1 MGLQSKYTPAQ
12 IKHLNKKGF
21 MKEASYDD
29 MMTDMGKTFNVAVLC
44 RESTQHADQKKA
56 LKDQT
61 DRMLSLVE
69 RKNQFHLIDNGIF
82 IEDGKSGL
90 SIEVRPKFQE
100 MIDFVVSNHV
110 DIILVQE
117 ATRFSRNIGE
127 FFSYMQIL
135 QNNEVGLIILE
146 GEFWTY
152 HMPPSDY
159 PRLAAEVSKGQAE
172 SLTTSKR
179 VSRGID
185 TYRERGQLVQG
196 SMFGYDL
203 VKAVERKNN
212 TYKIQPIDGAAVQL
226 IFDMYVNKGKGTDL
240 IATHL
245 NVNRILPFDR
255 KSQWSAS
262 KVRRV
267 LMNEKYM
274 GYILYGKY
282 EIVDT
287 NTKKKIATHI
297 EPKRT
302 KYADDGVTVV
312 EEGNL
317 VRGNWEPLV
326 DEETWWKAQEIRKS
340 RSNELANAKKGNMR
354 SGVRASSDSYA
365 NKAYCECGYRLS
377 PQYTHA
383 ATDTEPAQFRY
394 TCRQQIN
401 AHTANYRKKHGLPP
415 LANTCTLKSVTD
427 VKMRLMSIKVFQYL
441 FRDIKDTLEDTIKII
456 EQAEKLNTERSSS
469 VITLEALNETLEKL
483 QKRLERYIDM
493 RADGEISD
501 EQYRSKKESTEE
513 EIQSTIRLIQQ
524 KKVEISNQERYKL
537 DINKIRDRLETY
549 VDLSGFGVSNE
560 MIDFFVERIIH
571 RSNEEYIW
579 EMNLSG
585 LPNVPDKY
593 KIRGYSKEYSDSL
606 KDDKNFNIVK
616 TFVISLEECREFCQK
631 IAHRVYKPVYW
642 QQITVKIAIK

>member
-1 MGLQSKYTPAQ
+1 
-12 IKHLNKKGF
+12 
-21 MKEASYDD
+21 
-29 MMTDMGKTFNVAVLC
+29 MTV
-44 RESTQHADQKKA
+44 
-56 LKDQT
+56 
-61 DRMLSLVE
+61 
-69 RKNQFHLIDNGIF
+69 I
-82 IEDGKSGL
+82 
-90 SIEVRPKFQE
+90 
-100 MIDFVVSNHV
+100 
-110 DIILVQE
+110 
-117 ATRFSRNIGE
+117 
-127 FFSYMQIL
+127 
-135 QNNEVGLIILE
+135 
-146 GEFWTY
+146 
-152 HMPPSDY
+152 
-159 PRLAAEVSKGQAE
+159 
-172 SLTTSKR
+172 
-179 VSRGID
+179 
-185 TYRERGQLVQG
+185 
-196 SMFGYDL
+196 
-203 VKAVERKNN
+203 
-212 TYKIQPIDGAAVQL
+212 
-226 IFDMYVNKGKGTDL
+226 
-240 IATHL
+240 
-245 NVNRILPFDR
+245 
-255 KSQWSAS
+255 
-262 KVRRV
+262 
-267 LMNEKYM
+267 
-274 GYILYGKY
+274 
-282 EIVDT
+282 
-287 NTKKKIATHI
+287 
-297 EPKRT
+297 
-302 KYADDGVTVV
+302 

-317 VRGNWEPLV
+317 VKGNWEPLV

-383 ATDTEPAQFRY
+383 ATETEPAQFRY

-401 AHTANYRKKHGLPP
+401 AHSEKYRKMHGLPP

-501 EQYRSKKESTEE
+501 EQYRSKKESTEG
-513 EIQSTIRLIQQ
+513 EIQSTVRLIQE
-524 KKVEISNQERYKL
+524 KKVELSNQERYKL
-537 DINKIRDRLETY
+537 DINKIRERLETY

-571 RSNEEYIW
+571 RSNEEYVW

-593 KIRGYSKEYSDSL
+593 KIRGFSKEYSDSL

-616 TFVISLEECREFCQK
+616 TFVISLEECKEFCTNV
-631 IAHRVYKPVYW
+631 AHRVYKPVYW